1 MHPSIKFMFEN
12 PKIIYK
18 SEKKVRFLNFIDVKI
33 ILHENNSVEI
43 DIYYKST
50 NTRDCLPY
58 DNVHLD
64 HTKNNITHNLAKR
77 IIVFV
82 SNPEK
87 IIIHLAELRQFL
99 KECKYPEYV
108 VSESIFNAKIQGPAP
123 KPGRS
128 KNVIPFVTAYYPN
141 IDNKTLM

>member
-1 MHPSIKFMFEN
+1 MHVWKSKNHLWKRKESIVFKFHRCKNNCTRKQLTWNWYLLQTNE
-12 PKIIYK
+12 Y
-18 SEKKVRFLNFIDVKI
+18 SRLLTIDNA
-33 ILHENNSVEI
+33 H
-43 DIYYKST
+43 
-50 NTRDCLPY
+50 P
-58 DNVHLD
+58 D

-87 IIIHLAELRQFL
+87 IVIHLAELRQFL

>member
-12 PKIIYK
+12 PKIIYE
-18 SEKKVRFLNFIDVKI
+18 SEKKVQFLNFIDVKI

-87 IIIHLAELRQFL
+87 IVIHLAEL
-99 KECKYPEYV
+99 
-108 VSESIFNAKIQGPAP
+108 
-123 KPGRS
+123 
-128 KNVIPFVTAYYPN
+128 
-141 IDNKTLM
+141 